1 LYVPIVNEDLIE
13 LKKWLQFNVE
23 PMSEVTLKWQKT
35 CEIHRDYLFS
45 QNINIVDI
53 LDKWPIFKQSF
64 AYNLVIFYFIEFLN
78 YILSSYKCTYILNG
92 LGLYQKYVTSLSF
105 C

>member
-1 LYVPIVNEDLIE
+1 VCIVNEDLIE

-35 CEIHRDYLFS
+35 CEIRRDYLLS

-53 LDKWPIFKQSF
+53 LDEWPILKQSF
-64 AYNLVIFYFIEFLN
+64 AYSLVIFYFIEFLN
-78 YILSSYKCTYILNG
+78 CFLSIGIIIGYKCTYI
-92 LGLYQKYVTSLSF
+92 
-105 C
+105 